1 MTDRCREC
9 PCTRHSK
16 RLTYRIAVGMVS
28 ALSAASGSAWADAVS
43 GDELEEIVVT
53 ARKRQEDLQSI
64 PLSVNAL
71 NAGQIADAHVS
82 KMDDLAFLVP
92 NLNITT
98 RADNTPDVTLRGV
111 GAFGVTQG
119 VGFYAN
125 DVQLFEGQT
134 VRPEDLERIE
144 VLKGP
149 QGTLYGG
156 NNIGGAIK
164 YITRKPTAEPEIQ
177 ATAEFG
183 NLSTRNFSG
192 ALSGPIAGS
201 SFRGRLSAFD
211 SNSDGFVYDPTLQQT
226 LGHSHESGGRLTLEY
241 AADTT
246 DIVFVLSG
254 NRLRSSNENLYY
266 AAASPDSYSR
276 IVTANVLPHFN
287 RDLYSPTLQIDQT
300 LSDALKLTSITAYF
314 HSDVDARAD
323 GDHIALPLFDVTQ
336 IFHKNIWSEE
346 LRLTAEMGH
355 LSWLLGGFIQQ
366 RDSRDLEVNT
376 QMLSVITGDPA
387 DDGVFP
393 SANVARR
400 REYAGFLDATYVLDR
415 WSFEAGARLER
426 FQNELTDTLGGST
439 LEVSGATVL
448 PKASISYK
456 FQPDV
461 MAYFSITRGLQPG
474 DVLQAHGEISTFAS
488 EKTLNYELGW
498 KSTLLDEHLRLNL
511 AAFYIKYQNR
521 LFSTI
526 DGATLQEV
534 TQNVGPSHNYG
545 LEMDFVGRL
554 AREWTLSGGFG
565 VTRAIWDN
573 IPGYFNPNT
582 GATINL
588 NGLTAPY
595 TPSYQATLALDWR
608 HRLSDRLTLGARAS
622 GAFTGPQWWNISD
635 DYSEKAYQILNAGL
649 SLNIGEHWQLRADG
663 SNLLD
668 KQYHPVYAG
677 GPDIGS
683 PRNTAGFSRP
693 RQWFVSVTGQF

>member
-1 MTDRCREC
+1 MADRCRE
-9 PCTRHSK
+9 RAREKHSA
-16 RLTYRIAVGMVS
+16 RLGYSVAVVIAGS
-28 ALSAASGSAWADAVS
+28 LCAAPDTVFADTDS
-43 GDELEEIVVT
+43 DDKLEEIVVT
-53 ARKRQEDLQSI
+53 ARKRQEDLQLV
-64 PLSVNAL
+64 PLSISAL
-71 NAGQIADAHVS
+71 NSSQLADAHVS
-82 KMDDLAFLVP
+82 RMDDLAFLVP

-144 VLKGP
+144 VLEGP

-164 YITRKPTAEPEIQ
+164 YITKKPTEDLQIQ
-177 ATAEFG
+177 AAAEFG

-192 ALSGPIAGS
+192 ALSGPITGD
-201 SFRGRLSAFD
+201 FRGRLSAFD
-211 SNSDGFVYDPTLQQT
+211 SNMDGFVYDPTLQQT
-226 LGHSHESGGRLTLEY
+226 LGHSHESGARLTLEY
-241 AADTT
+241 VQSGT
-246 DIVFVLSG
+246 DVVFTLFG

-266 AAASPDSYSR
+266 AAAGPDSYSR
-276 IVTANVLPHFN
+276 TVTANVLPHFD

-300 LSDALKLTSITAYF
+300 LGDALKLTSITSYF

-346 LRLTAEMGH
+346 LRLTGDMDH
-355 LSWLLGGFIQQ
+355 FNWLLGAFIQQ

-376 QMLSVITGDPA
+376 QMLSVITDDPA

-400 REYAGFLDATYVLDR
+400 REYAGFVNVSYLLDR
-415 WSFEAGARLER
+415 WTLEAGARIER
-426 FQNELTDTLGGST
+426 FQNELTDTLAGAT
-439 LEVSGATVL
+439 QEVSGTTGL
-448 PKASISYK
+448 PKASITYR
-456 FQPDV
+456 FEPDI
-461 MAYFSITRGLQPG
+461 MAYFSFARGLQPG
-474 DVLQAHGEISTFAS
+474 DVLQAHGEISTFVS
-488 EKTLNYELGW
+488 EKTTNYELGW
-498 KSTLLDEHLRLNL
+498 KSTLLGESLRFN
-511 AAFYIKYQNR
+511 AAVFYIEYDNR

-534 TQNVGPSHNYG
+534 TKNVGPSHNYG
-545 LEMDFVGRL
+545 FDLDFVGRL

-565 VTRAIWDN
+565 VTRAVWDN
-573 IPGYFNPNT
+573 IPGYYNPNT

-588 NGLTAPY
+588 DGLKAPY
-595 TPSYQATLALDWR
+595 TPSYQGTVALEWR
-608 HRLSDRLTLGARAS
+608 HRLSDRLTLGVRAS

-635 DYSEKAYQILNAGL
+635 DYSEKAYQIFNAGISLNAGD
-649 SLNIGEHWQLRADG
+649 HWQIRANG

-668 KQYHPVYAG
+668 KQYHTVYAG